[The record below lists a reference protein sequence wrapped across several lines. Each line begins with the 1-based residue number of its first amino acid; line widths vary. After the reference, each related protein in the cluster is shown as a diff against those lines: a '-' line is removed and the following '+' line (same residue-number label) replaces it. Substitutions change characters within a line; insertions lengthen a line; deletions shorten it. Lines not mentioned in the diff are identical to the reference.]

1 MNKKHDPLFRWQFA
15 DAEHT
20 RNLLTLAAKRNTELQ
35 TFLETVNLNSLERI
49 SDSYSEVYET
59 GESDVAFRANVLTG
73 APVLV
78 GILLEHKSG
87 RDGKVLD
94 QISRYVHS
102 VMKRLDKDRAFSG
115 LPTMAV
121 IFYNG
126 RENWNPL
133 KNIEDGY
140 PEYWRGFV
148 LPFKCIFVNMASID
162 DGDCLTYE
170 DVSTAMVV
178 MSMKYAYDGQRIIE
192 LLPKFKDR
200 LAMLDYDEASCL
212 LSKLMLYLKEYVDEN
227 LIEELD
233 MAFRSIGQKYGF
245 VSAGDVSR
253 MREAKARQEG
263 LAEGHSEGRN
273 DERIAVALDMLAN
286 DEPLEKIV
294 KYSHL
299 TQEKVVELRDSQMR
313 STAK

>member
-15 DAEHT
+15 NVEHT
-20 RNLLTLAAKRNTELQ
+20 RNLLKLAARQNAELQ
-35 TFLETVNLNSLERI
+35 TFLETINLNTLERI
-49 SDSYSEVYET
+49 PDSYSDVGET

-102 VMKRLDKDRAFSG
+102 VMKLLDKSRAFSG

-133 KNIEDGY
+133 KNVENGY
-140 PEYWRGFV
+140 PEYWRGAV
-148 LPFKCIFVNMASID
+148 LPFKCIFVNLASIND
-162 DGDCLTYE
+162 EDCLTGE

-178 MSMKYAYDGQRIIE
+178 LSMKYAYNGRKIIE
-192 LLPKFKDR
+192 LLPRFKDR
-200 LAMLDYDEASCL
+200 LALLDYDDATCL
-212 LSKLMLYLKEYVDEN
+212 LSKVMLYLREYVDEK

-233 MAFRSIGQKYGF
+233 MAFKSVGQKYGF

-253 MREAKARQEG
+253 MREAEALQK
-263 LAEGHSEGRN
+263 GRT
-273 DERIAVALDMLAN
+273 DERVAVALDMLAD
-286 DEPLEKIV
+286 DEPFEKIV

-299 TQEKVVELRDSQMR
+299 SKEKVIELQSSQMK
-313 STAK
+313 SAVK

>member
-1 MNKKHDPLFRWQFA
+1 MLK
-15 DAEHT
+15 
-20 RNLLTLAAKRNTELQ
+20 LAARRNAELQ

-49 SDSYSEVYET
+49 PDTYSEVYET

-87 RDGKVLD
+87 RDGKILD

-102 VMKRLDKDRAFSG
+102 VMKLLDKNRAFGG

-126 RENWNPL
+126 REKWNPL

-140 PEYWRGFV
+140 PEYWRGAV
-148 LPFKCIFVNMASID
+148 LPFKCVFVNLADLD
-162 DGDCLTYE
+162 DEDCLACE
-170 DVSTAMVV
+170 DVSTAIVV
-178 MSMKYAYDGQRIIE
+178 LSMKYAYNGRKIIE
-192 LLPKFKDR
+192 ILPKFKDK
-200 LAMLDYDEASCL
+200 LASLDYNEASCL
-212 LSKLMLYLKEYVDEN
+212 LSNVMLYLREYVDEN

-245 VSAGDVSR
+245 ISAGDVSR
-253 MREAKARQEG
+253 KREAEALQK
-263 LAEGHSEGRN
+263 GHA
-273 DERIAVALDMLAN
+273 DERVAVALDMLAD
-286 DEPLEKIV
+286 DEPIEKVI

-299 TQEKVVELRDSQMR
+299 SKEKVAELQSSQVKA
-313 STAK
+313 TLK

>member
-1 MNKKHDPLFRWQFA
+1 LFRWQFA
-15 DAEHT
+15 NAEHT
-20 RNLLTLAAKRNTELQ
+20 RNFLKLAARRNAELQ
-35 TFLETVNLNSLERI
+35 AFLETVNLNSLERI
-49 SDSYSEVYET
+49 PDTYSEVYET
-59 GESDVAFRANVLTG
+59 GESDVAFRVNVLTG

-102 VMKRLDKDRAFSG
+102 VMKLLDKNRAFG
-115 LPTMAV
+115 GFPTMAV

-126 RENWNPL
+126 REKWNPL

-140 PEYWRGFV
+140 PEYWRGAV
-148 LPFKCIFVNMASID
+148 LPFKCVFVNLADID
-162 DGDCLTYE
+162 DEDCLMSE

-178 MSMKYAYDGQRIIE
+178 LSMKYAYNGQKIIE
-192 LLPKFKDR
+192 MLPRFKNK
-200 LAMLDYDEASCL
+200 LAFLDYDEASCL
-212 LSKLMLYLKEYVDEN
+212 LTKVMLYLREYVDEN

-253 MREAKARQEG
+253 MREAEARQKG
-263 LAEGHSEGRN
+263 RAEGHN
-273 DERIAVALDMLAN
+273 DERVAVALDMLAD
-286 DEPLEKIV
+286 DEPIEKIV

-299 TQEKVVELRDSQMR
+299 SEERVILLRNSQTKSVM
-313 STAK
+313 K

>member
-15 DAEHT
+15 NAEHT
-20 RNLLTLAAKRNTELQ
+20 RNLLKLAARQNAELQ
-35 TFLETVNLNSLERI
+35 TFLETINLNTLERI
-49 SDSYSEVYET
+49 PDTYSEVGET

-102 VMKRLDKDRAFSG
+102 VMKLLDKSRAFSG

-133 KNIEDGY
+133 KNVEDGY
-140 PEYWRGFV
+140 PEYWRGAV
-148 LPFKCIFVNMASID
+148 LPFKCIFVNLASIND
-162 DGDCLTYE
+162 EDCLTYE

-178 MSMKYAYDGQRIIE
+178 FSMKYAYNGQKIIE
-192 LLPKFKDR
+192 LLPRFKDR
-200 LAMLDYDEASCL
+200 LALLDYDDATCL
-212 LSKLMLYLKEYVDEN
+212 LSKLMLYLKEYVDKN

-233 MAFRSIGQKYGF
+233 MAFKSVGQKYGF
-245 VSAGDVSR
+245 VSAGDVFR
-253 MREAKARQEG
+253 KKIADARKEERQKAE
-263 LAEGHSEGRN
+263 
-273 DERIAVALDMLAN
+273 
-286 DEPLEKIV
+286 EKIAQNNADTKADTETV
-294 KYSHL
+294 
-299 TQEKVVELRDSQMR
+299 LREMGLSDKQIAQAQARLEALQQSR
-313 STAK
+313 LAK